1 MRRSTLKDPSKES
14 WDIIILAGQSNA
26 EGSGFVETDGLPSNT
41 QEKAN
46 EGLDPVE
53 CIHFSR
59 EALYQ
64 LGHRYFRMFLA
75 LR

>member
-26 EGSGFVETDGLPSNT
+26 EGSGFGPASKAWYPDDG
-41 QEKAN
+41 
-46 EGLDPVE
+46 
-53 CIHFSR
+53 

-64 LGHRYFRMFLA
+64 LGHRYFRMFQTL
-75 LR
+75 

>member
-1 MRRSTLKDPSKES
+1 MLRDLSKET

-26 EGSGFVETDGLPSNT
+26 EGSGFGPAS
-41 QEKAN
+41 KAWSP
-46 EGLDPVE
+46 DD
-53 CIHFSR
+53 R